1 MDSYWGAGP
10 ALGFLTLLGYV
21 SFVAGATLVWRGRDN
36 IYVWVHDEVRTY
48 QRHLSR
54 YTPLGPFYSPR
65 EESRLKVIPTEMV
78 RTLSCIP
85 RSRYTYA
92 ASLLV
97 LGPLLVFLDFFI

>member
-1 MDSYWGAGP
+1 MYWGAGP
-10 ALGFLTLLGYV
+10 TLGFLTLLGYLC
-21 SFVAGATLVWRGRDN
+21 FVAGGTLVWRGRAH

-54 YTPLGPFYSPR
+54 YTPVGPFYSPR

-85 RSRYTYA
+85 RSRYSYA